1 MKVILIFLLVS
12 HLKYNI
18 YKILS
23 YGEYNW
29 LPTFSKCMDS
39 FVVKRERE
47 IERET
52 EKWRER
58 EKNKRECRDS
68 TPCFYNL
75 MS

>member
-58 EKNKRECRDS
+58 EKNKS
-68 TPCFYNL
+68 AVTLHLVFIT
-75 MS
+75 